1 MGNMKFCCF
10 NEGKHK
16 LHAVV
21 DLYRELFNGVE
32 PKTGLPHKGPILY
45 RWWFPEESEP
55 VKILRA
61 YEAEDLLSK
70 TLTATIGE
78 TKYYALYLGK
88 GINGRRRLKNHI
100 SPRKRT
106 STLRRTLSGLLNTDD
121 EETISKVLQ
130 QCYYEWCEMA
140 CSKDELS
147 DREEQAIKDGYYP
160 LNLSENEHISATW
173 RLFLKNQ
180 RKSAETSNRECK
192 RIAQTRE
199 IIVQ

>member
-1 MGNMKFCCF
+1 MYSKQESLNTSVRGGCCVQQPPVILIMQHYF
-10 NEGKHK
+10 YPITDLSADNK
-16 LHAVV
+16 LTT
-21 DLYRELFNGVE
+21 D
-32 PKTGLPHKGPILY
+32 LPHKVPILY

-100 SPRKRT
+100 SPRKRI

-121 EETISKVLQ
+121 ESKISKVLQ
-130 QCYYEWCEMA
+130 ECYYEWCEMA

-180 RKSAETSNRECK
+180 RKSAET
-192 RIAQTRE
+192 AD
-199 IIVQ
+199 